1 MGPDDGLALNL
12 SRQAPFERLPLTQV
26 CNRGQSIRHFCEVLE
41 GGTPEVAERIVDD
54 LVELVGE
61 DHDRVVKGR
70 ENIAKVMANLK

>member
-54 LVELVGE
+54 LV
-61 DHDRVVKGR
+61 
-70 ENIAKVMANLK
+70 